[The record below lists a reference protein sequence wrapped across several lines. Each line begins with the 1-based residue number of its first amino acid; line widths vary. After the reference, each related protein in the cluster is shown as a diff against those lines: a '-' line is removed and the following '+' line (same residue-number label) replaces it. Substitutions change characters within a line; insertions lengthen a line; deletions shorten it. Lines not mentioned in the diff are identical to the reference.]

1 MKRSLTLHR
10 ETLAELATGDLAA
23 IVGAAGIATS
33 PLTQCVISK
42 ALTGCGSSVNPK
54 CPGLDA

>member
-10 ETLAELATGDLAA
+10 ETLAELATSDLASV
-23 IVGAAGIATS
+23 VGAAQAATS

-54 CPGLDA
+54 CPGVGA